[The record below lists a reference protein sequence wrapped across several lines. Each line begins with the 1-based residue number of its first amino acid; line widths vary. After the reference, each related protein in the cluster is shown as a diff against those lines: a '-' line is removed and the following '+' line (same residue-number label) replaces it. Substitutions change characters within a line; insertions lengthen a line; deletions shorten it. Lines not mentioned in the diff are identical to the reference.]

1 MTEMTN
7 DELVTIEVELPYWL
21 AVKADELGLDLSEVL
36 IKELKKE
43 LGIE

>member
-1 MTEMTN
+1 MTEKKS
-7 DELVTIEVELPYWL
+7 EEFVTIEVELPYWL

-36 IKELKKE
+36 IKALKKE